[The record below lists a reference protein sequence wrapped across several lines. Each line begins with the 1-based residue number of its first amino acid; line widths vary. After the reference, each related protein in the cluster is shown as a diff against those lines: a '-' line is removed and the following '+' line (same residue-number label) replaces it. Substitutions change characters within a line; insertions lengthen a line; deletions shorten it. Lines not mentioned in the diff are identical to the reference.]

1 MTDADRKKWE
11 RVATRIGEWKPCD
24 MMPVANGV
32 GNYCVSHQQYTMRA
46 HDCLMWQLPDPSDPA
61 MIVAMLEW
69 LIQFL
74 KDHPEDRSW
83 ADVGAYT
90 VYEDRP
96 LHVALI
102 NVITVLPQEA
112 RNG

>member
-1 MTDADRKKWE
+1 MTDADREKWK
-11 RVATRIGEWKPCD
+11 RVATRIGKWKPDERCLDMNCD
-24 MMPVANGV
+24 HYATPHSYHSAP
-32 GNYCVSHQQYTMRA
+32 
-46 HDCLMWQLPDPSDPA
+46 HDIPCPDPSDPA